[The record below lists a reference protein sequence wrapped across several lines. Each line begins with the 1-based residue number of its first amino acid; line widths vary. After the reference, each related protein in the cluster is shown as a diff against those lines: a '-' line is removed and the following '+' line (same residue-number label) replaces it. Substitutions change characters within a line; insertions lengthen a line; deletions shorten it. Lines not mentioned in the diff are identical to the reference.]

1 MDIEIIEMAQVENFK
16 CVKIIYRMIHP
27 KTM

>member
-16 CVKIIYRMIHP
+16 RVKIIYRMIHP